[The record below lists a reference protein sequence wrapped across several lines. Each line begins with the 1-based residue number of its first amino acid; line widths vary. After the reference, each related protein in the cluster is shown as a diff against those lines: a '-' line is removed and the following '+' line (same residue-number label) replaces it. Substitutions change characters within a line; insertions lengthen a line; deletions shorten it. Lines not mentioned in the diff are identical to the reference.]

1 MGVPVLGEGHAGIG
15 PLPVRR
21 SSRGANGTALDGHG
35 RPEDAAATDGATN
48 RAGGTGG
55 SGGGGGTA
63 ATGEGTA
70 AERSAGRRLGYL
82 PELDGLRGA
91 GLLAVLA
98 YHHGMGVARGGPL
111 AVSMFFTLSGFLI
124 ASLALEEFSRTGGL
138 SFARFWER
146 RARRLL
152 PAALLTLAGI
162 AVLQATL
169 KVGSGTGFR
178 LDLLSALVYGTNWR
192 LIGTGDDYA
201 ALFASPSPLTH
212 FWSLAIEEQFYLAFP
227 IAFALLMGARRRRR
241 LLAGLVFA
249 AAGLASFVT
258 AAVLAGRQG
267 NSGVVY
273 YGTHTRAAEI
283 LAGVTL
289 AYVLA
294 APGARRRLATT
305 AGTAVAR
312 GVAVAGVAA
321 MALLW
326 HTTSLGDPRLFRG
339 ITVLNAL
346 CTCAVVVAAT
356 TRGGPV
362 RSVLG
367 LAPFTALGKISYGA
381 YLFHWPIF
389 MVLDQSRTG
398 LDYKPLF
405 ALRVGVTLGAAA
417 LSYWLL
423 ERPFRVGAIP
433 RTRVKLGGGLAV
445 AGLAVAV
452 LVASLPEHES
462 NVLELDMTADA
473 EATDEFN
480 LRARDVIGLHAGQ
493 VAANV
498 LAVGD
503 SVSWSL
509 LPGLSNWNRHHTD
522 RQLRVDTHIA
532 FGCPLSGPGEWEGPS
547 GRAWTF
553 PGCDSWLPGLPAAL
567 QRSSPSVVVMIMGMA
582 DIGGRE
588 IDGEWREPGDPVFD
602 EWFAG
607 RLDGVADALASG
619 NDPVVWLTYPN
630 VRVADRHDP
639 TRSPDDIAL
648 NEPHR
653 VAALNEAIRDAAEG
667 RPNFTVVDLNA
678 WVRSWPGGQFDTELR
693 DGVHF
698 TLAGSGR
705 VGEWLAPH
713 LIAAAGGSTGPL
725 PAPPSS

>member
-15 PLPVRR
+15 PLRVRR
-21 SSRGANGTALDGHG
+21 SSRGANGTVLDERGQPDG
-35 RPEDAAATDGATN
+35 GATTDGATVAVN
-48 RAGGTGG
+48 GGDGSAGHGIATGG
-55 SGGGGGTA
+55 DA
-63 ATGEGTA
+63 A

-98 YHHGMGVARGGPL
+98 YHHGLGLARGGPL

-124 ASLALEEFSRTGGL
+124 ASLALEEWTRTGGL

-162 AVLQATL
+162 AVVQAVL
-169 KVGSGTGFR
+169 EVGSGTGFR

-192 LIGTGDDYA
+192 LIGSGDDYA

-241 LLAGLVFA
+241 VLAGLAFA
-249 AAGLASFVT
+249 AAGLASFAV

-283 LAGVTL
+283 LAGVAL

-294 APGARRRLATT
+294 APGARRWLTTT
-305 AGTAVAR
+305 AGKAVAR
-312 GVAVAGVAA
+312 GAAVAGVAA
-321 MALLW
+321 LALLW
-326 HTTSLGDPRLFRG
+326 HTTSLGDPRLFQG
-339 ITVLNAL
+339 ITALNAL

-367 LAPFTALGKISYGA
+367 LAPFTALGKVSYGA

-389 MVLDQSRTG
+389 LVLDQSRTG
-398 LDYKPLF
+398 LDYRPLF
-405 ALRVGVTLGAAA
+405 ALRVGVTLAAAA

-423 ERPFRVGAIP
+423 ERPFRLGTFP
-433 RTRVKLGGGLAV
+433 PTRLKLGAGLAV

-473 EATDEFN
+473 EASDEFN
-480 LRARDVIGLHAGQ
+480 LRSRDVIGLQAGQ

-509 LPGLSNWNRHHTD
+509 LPGLSTWNRNHTD

-547 GRAWTF
+547 GRVWTF

-567 QRSSPSVVVMIMGMA
+567 QRSSPSVVVMLMGMA

-588 IDGEWREPGDPVFD
+588 IDGEWYQPGDPVFD
-602 EWFAG
+602 AWFSE

-619 NDPVVWLTYPN
+619 GDPVVWLTYPRI
-630 VRVADRHDP
+630 RVADRHDP

-653 VAALNEAIRDAAEG
+653 VEALNAAISEAVEG
-667 RPNFTVVDLNA
+667 RPGFSVVDLNG
-678 WVRSWPGGQFDTELR
+678 WVESWPEGQFDTELR

-705 VGEWLAPH
+705 AGEWLAPH
-713 LIAAAGGSTGPL
+713 LIAAAAGSTEAV
-725 PAPPSS
+725 PAAPVP